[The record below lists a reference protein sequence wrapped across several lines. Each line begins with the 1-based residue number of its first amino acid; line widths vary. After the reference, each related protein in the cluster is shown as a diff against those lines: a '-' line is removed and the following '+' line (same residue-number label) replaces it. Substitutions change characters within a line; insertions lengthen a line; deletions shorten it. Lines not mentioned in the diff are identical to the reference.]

1 MGQFDGTCI
10 FPIHQLSFTNIFLFI
25 AEPKD
30 VGLKINETDIQT
42 TFESEIEI
50 KDDDTF

>member
-1 MGQFDGTCI
+1 MVLVF
-10 FPIHQLSFTNIFLFI
+10 FLYISLALLIYFYFI

-42 TFESEIEI
+42 TFESEIEN